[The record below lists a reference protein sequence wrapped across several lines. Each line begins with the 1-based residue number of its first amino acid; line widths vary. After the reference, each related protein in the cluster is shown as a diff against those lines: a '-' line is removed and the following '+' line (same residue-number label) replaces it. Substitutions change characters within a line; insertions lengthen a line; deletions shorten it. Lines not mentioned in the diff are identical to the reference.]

1 MPKKTLR
8 LFLVAI
14 IIFSLGAAI
23 YYVQKPVVLKIGVF
37 AGSNWDVPSP
47 KSGKI
52 IDRAIQRFEKE
63 NPGVK
68 VEYVSGILKKD
79 YSNWISK
86 EALDGKLPDVF
97 MVLSDDLPIFSKIDM
112 LEPLENYMLTDS
124 NFKMSHYFS
133 TTLNA
138 GTIYGHQYALPYES
152 APTLMFVNKTL
163 LEQNEIELPTTN
175 WTWDDFYSACKQ
187 VTKDTDGDGV
197 VDQFGQF
204 GYTWENALSS
214 NGEKLYDEKS
224 KTCQLEDANVY
235 SAIEFVRKLN
245 QLNAGQSVTSE
256 LFDKGKVAFCPMKF
270 SEYRTYKPYPWSVK
284 KYSNFEWDCLPM
296 PAGPS
301 GTNVSQM
308 DTLLWGMSKNSSK
321 KNLAWKFLKL
331 LCYDEKTQESLFKYS
346 QGASVLKNVSTSK
359 NVTKYIQED
368 APQDSSYNL
377 SFFDDMMEHAITIKK
392 FEGYDQLYSMA
403 DSEIRRV
410 IDTDEN
416 IETAM
421 QILNDKLN
429 ILLEKH

>member
-1 MPKKTLR
+1 MKKKTLR
-8 LFLVAI
+8 VFLATVVVFCLA
-14 IIFSLGAAI
+14 AAI

-52 IDRAIQRFEKE
+52 IDLAIQRFEKE
-63 NPGVK
+63 NPGVQ
-68 VEYVSGILKKD
+68 VEYVSGILKDD

-97 MVLSDDLPIFSKIDM
+97 MVLSDDLSTYAKIGM
-112 LEPLENYMLTDS
+112 LEPLDTYMKTDPD
-124 NFKMSHYFS
+124 FDQTRFFT

-138 GTIYGHQYALPYES
+138 GYIYNHQYALPYES

-163 LEQNEIELPTTN
+163 LEQNGITLPNTN
-175 WTWDDFYSACKQ
+175 WTWDDFYTICEKL
-187 VTKDTDGDGV
+187 TMDTDGDGQI
-197 VDQFGQF
+197 DQFGQY

-214 NGEKLYDEKS
+214 NGETLFNEKTN
-224 KTCQLEDANVY
+224 KCMLEDKDVY
-235 SAIEFVRKLN
+235 RAIEFARKLN
-245 QLNAGQSVTSE
+245 QLNYGTSVSSE

-296 PAGPS
+296 PAGPNGS
-301 GTNVSQM
+301 NVSEM
-308 DTLLWGMSKNSSK
+308 DSLLCGVAKTSTR

-331 LCYDEKTQESLFKYS
+331 LCYDEITQENLFKYS
-346 QGASVLKNVSTSK
+346 QGVSVLKNVSTSK

-421 QILNDKLN
+421 QNLNDKLN
-429 ILLEKH
+429 VMLERQ